1 MRSFPALFVLFSVF
15 SISAFG
21 QSYIKDMKRDS
32 ARSDSRTG
40 GKIEK
45 TTLKNGSGDVKITV
59 NVPAFQMTLW
69 QNGKEVKSYPIGV
82 GMKEFPMFIGLRE
95 IRMLIWNPS
104 WIPPDSEWVAEGL
117 RGTPI
122 PPTDPRNPL
131 GKMKIPLGYGYLL
144 HQAKGAHDMGNLV
157 SHGCVRVLRDDIYD
171 LSEKIVA
178 AYELEVSATE
188 IADAKKTKNTLI
200 AEIEKSVPVEITY
213 DTMVV
218 ENGELH
224 IYPDV
229 YERRK
234 KDNIQILR
242 EELKANGVDANDF
255 SDAALNRMINRAV
268 GKQKYVISLN
278 DLENGNLTR
287 GRVLPVL
294 AAKSTPTRRSR
305 KR

>member
-1 MRSFPALFVLFSVF
+1 
-15 SISAFG
+15 
-21 QSYIKDMKRDS
+21 MKRDS

-45 TTLKNGSGDVKITV
+45 TTLKNGEGDVKITV

-69 QNGKEVKSYPIGV
+69 QDGKEVKSYPIGV

-95 IRMLIWNPS
+95 VKMLIWNPS

-122 PPTDPRNPL
+122 PPTDARNPL

-144 HQAKGAHDMGNLV
+144 HQAKGAGDMGNLV
-157 SHGCVRVLRDDIYD
+157 SHGCVRVMRDDIYD

-178 AYELEVSATE
+178 AYELKVSATE
-188 IADAKKTKNTLI
+188 IANAKRTKNTLI
-200 AEIEKSVPVEITY
+200 AEMEKSVPVEITY

-255 SDAALNRMINRAV
+255 TDAALTRMIDRAV

-278 DLENGNLTR
+278 DVENGNLTR

-294 AAKSTPTRRSR
+294 PTKAAPVRKGR

>member
-1 MRSFPALFVLFSVF
+1 MKNILALTLFIALL

-32 ARSDSRTG
+32 ARSDQRTG

-45 TTLKNGSGDVKITV
+45 TTLKHGGGDVKITI

-69 QNGKEVKSYPIGV
+69 QDGKEVKSYPIGA
-82 GMKEFPMFIGLRE
+82 GLKEYPMFIGLRD
-95 IRMLIWNPS
+95 IKMLIWNPS

-131 GKMKIPLGYGYLL
+131 GKMKIPLGNGYLL
-144 HQAKGAHDMGNLV
+144 HQAKGAQDMGNLV
-157 SHGCVRVLRDDIYD
+157 SHGCVRVMRDDIYD

-178 AYELEVSATE
+178 AYELEVSPTE
-188 IADAKKTKNTLI
+188 IVSAKRTKNTLI
-200 AEIEKSVPVEITY
+200 AEMENSVPVEITY
-213 DTMVV
+213 DTMVI

-242 EELKANGVDANDF
+242 EELKANGVDATDF
-255 SDAALNRMINRAV
+255 SDAALTRMINRAV

-278 DLENGNLTR
+278 DVENGNLTR

-294 AAKSTPTRRSR
+294 PTKVAPKRTRR
-305 KR
+305 K